1 MGRARERSYAGSV
14 SNQKKFFNVTFSPPV
29 SGDPKSAGSYNL
41 TGDPCRPY
49 PYNDPCKDRQTWFRM
64 ENDLS
69 RKFWTMRSVTD
80 KEILEANLQMMPG
93 FRLSWYYTGISFKP
107 DPLLDFPIWKNSHEH
122 SKFNKDF
129 IREGIKS
136 FTTI

>member
-1 MGRARERSYAGSV
+1 MVAPKKKLFKTSV
-14 SNQKKFFNVTFSPPV
+14 SPPV

-49 PYNDPCKDRQTWFRM
+49 PYFDPCKDRETWYRM

-93 FRLSWYYTGISFKP
+93 FRLSWYYSGIDLKP
-107 DPLLDFPIWKNSHEH
+107 DPLLDYPVFNGNTFTYQYKN
-122 SKFNKDF
+122 NKEF
-129 IREGIKS
+129 IREAYKKPSYILVY
-136 FTTI
+136 I